1 MSRLYIYG
9 VHSRSEQE
17 CLHTE
22 FKWFTRQIVMSYS
35 IRHSP
40 DCQDQLLP
48 EHPQRAL
55 ITLNQKIPKCFLC
68 DFDISQLQSRC
79 WQLDI
84 YSSSQCWANFFYHK
98 YWSLFESWAL
108 TWPTSTPILSLSVSE
123 IQQTTLHIA
132 SVGFLQSWL
141 FFLVIFFIAI
151 FGSWIEIVLCCLSF
165 SSLHLKVVCSWSD
178 IQLISVESTAV
189 CGQHEQCVSFQF
201 LPCFEKSCSP
211 CQHHA
216 LMLQC
221 PFCPCAWMD
230 DSGHKE
236 WPAGDPIK
244 MIPCWEG
251 FLLRSVFLCLS

>member
-9 VHSRSEQE
+9 VHGRSEQE

-48 EHPQRAL
+48 EHPQRAV

-141 FFLVIFFIAI
+141 FFLVIFFYCHI
-151 FGSWIEIVLCCLSF
+151 WILDRDSLVLLEFFFPPSEGRVFLKWYSADLCWVHSSVWPTWTVCL
-165 SSLHLKVVCSWSD
+165 L
-178 IQLISVESTAV
+178 SVFTMFWKILFPMPASCINAP
-189 CGQHEQCVSFQF
+189 VSF
-201 LPCFEKSCSP
+201 LPVC
-211 CQHHA
+211 
-216 LMLQC
+216 
-221 PFCPCAWMD
+221 MD
-230 DSGHKE
+230 G
-236 WPAGDPIK
+236 
-244 MIPCWEG
+244 
-251 FLLRSVFLCLS
+251 R